1 MVMIQDVKKIYLC
14 DLTLKPITV
23 LNGVQTD
30 TVSLSRHVKDYDVL
44 TFTVDEYIVV
54 DGKQVESN
62 GYDSL
67 DIFMTLYIEDVGMF
81 QMQKPTESGDGQKNY
96 KLVTA
101 YSLEKEF
108 EDKDWQGLKIN
119 TGEEDSLE
127 QLVEGNLNDMGFAK
141 EFVTFYN
148 KSKPEL
154 SFIHVVLDKMPGWSV
169 EDSDIDRAL
178 WSKKIPSM
186 TFDDVNLYNLCV
198 AQIGPRLECLFMFDT
213 INRRIKAI
221 AKTSL
226 NDSEYETGVFIGYRN
241 LANQIDVTV
250 DEDTVFTR
258 FNCRGDGDL
267 GITNVNYQDLRIF
280 DLSYFT
286 RQPYMSDELAA
297 KVNKWV
303 TFREEHREEYIEL
316 SKKWAEY
323 NESANEL
330 EYRVP
335 SDDLNIDQ
343 WDDMNEEGLEES
355 LKYYN
360 TLLTSLQV
368 SVDPSWTGS
377 GNNYDG
383 YEPWKTADGE
393 VDHDRYLDALWNMD
407 NGYGGYYT
415 YYDVLHYIIPNIE
428 IALSNLNLPDDE
440 KTEYIDDWES
450 NWDLYGITELKA
462 KRDDFNNQL
471 EKLKDYSV
479 PWDELYDEDKKKH
492 PNEDVYNIYYNQYW
506 EIYEKVVGIEDAIK
520 EREAEKAAVI
530 EKRDAVQEQRNELA
544 EQASFY
550 NTEFGFLESEEVIIY
565 SLFHDTDYQNT
576 NILTTSIDTSIT
588 EIDREL
594 ELYNDSISKLSEVS
608 QPQYHFT
615 VQMDNLFRIEE
626 FKQWYGDI
634 DLLKFIR
641 LGIKDDYS
649 VKLRIV
655 GITWNPCEITPD
667 LTLEFSNMITS
678 TSGRSDLTE
687 LIGDEN
693 NRGSKNTFTFGTG
706 DSQSEKEYLTKLLQ
720 LMISTNMFKNAV
732 GGIAGGTTGEIDELT
747 VKRLFSEYI
756 RSEWIDVGQIVG
768 EKAEFEELFSKYI
781 DAEWITTQI
790 IQGENGNF
798 IDFINGH
805 IDIDSISTELITGEH
820 SETFIDFVNNQ
831 INTSTIKADQITGLD
846 NSKTFIDF
854 VNNQITT
861 STVAGDLANI
871 TTILSGTAGVGNLQ
885 TINLTAK
892 NVTID
897 DAVIKDLIASK
908 ITVADLDTH
917 TASADL
923 ITLIG
928 QNGQPTIAFKDSTQQ
943 FYDAD
948 GNIRVQIG
956 QDGNG
961 DFNFIV
967 RGADGTT
974 AMFDE
979 NGITKDGIPE
989 NTIVNNMLEDNTIEK
1004 GKLGFEI
1011 IEPNE
1016 YGGIDISQ
1024 VYLGDGGQFGVDYTQ
1039 FKDSVSDDVTKL
1051 NQKIDESVSYTLYIE
1066 SPYGG
1071 KVTPSGINLIA
1082 HLFKNSIEVTDEW
1095 DDKYFTWTRHSSD
1108 SDGDL
1113 NWNNSHKI
1121 GTKILYITTND
1132 VYKDATFQ
1140 CKFET
1145 EDISVTSL

>member
-1 MVMIQDVKKIYLC
+1 MGMIQDVKKIYLC

-108 EDKDWQGLKIN
+108 EDNDWQGLKIN

-492 PNEDVYNIYYNQYW
+492 PNEEAYNKWKEDLINSVDEIENAGNKSDGLYNTW
-506 EIYEKVVGIEDAIK
+506 LDAIK
-520 EREAEKAAVI
+520 DVPEFMEKPVGPGAPPTPPTPPNPDDFKVMEDFVQYVVDGQCYGLAESGLNCYMHVLSDLLGPGMHTTSSNQTFEVIQSSSWDWNTCHVGSSGHTYGGQIDAVRDIIKTTACQDDPSKTIYQKIVDFLWDTHGDYDGSATGGNASQENLDKFFEIIHVDLAAAKDTTAWDEAMDKYNEEYQKYLERLNEYNKEMQEYEDALDYWEKVFLGELEAWNNSVNTSRENYQEAIDNLPPATVPNEKDPKYQWYTNLWFRMGGISENKKEPHQNNYKILEDYYIYNEDWLKFVLEHGIVTMEQVQYQEEGETKAEQMNQYDWVSIQYNNCSDMYEETDELAIAKAQADYEDRTKAIQSKDKEHDSDLKKLDTEHNALQTEYDSLKAVI
-530 EKRDAVQEQRNELA
+530 EKNVER
-544 EQASFY
+544 SF
-550 NTEFGFLESEEVIIY
+550 
-565 SLFHDTDYQNT
+565 
-576 NILTTSIDTSIT
+576 
-588 EIDREL
+588 
-594 ELYNDSISKLSEVS
+594 KA
-608 QPQYHFT
+608 
-615 VQMDNLFRIEE
+615 
-626 FKQWYGDI
+626 
-634 DLLKFIR
+634 
-641 LGIKDDYS
+641 
-649 VKLRIV
+649 
-655 GITWNPCEITPD
+655 
-667 LTLEFSNMITS
+667 FS
-678 TSGRSDLTE
+678 
-687 LIGDEN
+687 
-693 NRGSKNTFTFGTG
+693 
-706 DSQSEKEYLTKLLQ
+706 
-720 LMISTNMFKNAV
+720 
-732 GGIAGGTTGEIDELT
+732 
-747 VKRLFSEYI
+747 
-756 RSEWIDVGQIVG
+756 
-768 EKAEFEELFSKYI
+768 
-781 DAEWITTQI
+781 
-790 IQGENGNF
+790 
-798 IDFINGH
+798 
-805 IDIDSISTELITGEH
+805 
-820 SETFIDFVNNQ
+820 
-831 INTSTIKADQITGLD
+831 
-846 NSKTFIDF
+846 
-854 VNNQITT
+854 
-861 STVAGDLANI
+861 
-871 TTILSGTAGVGNLQ
+871 
-885 TINLTAK
+885 
-892 NVTID
+892 
-897 DAVIKDLIASK
+897 
-908 ITVADLDTH
+908 
-917 TASADL
+917 
-923 ITLIG
+923 
-928 QNGQPTIAFKDSTQQ
+928 
-943 FYDAD
+943 
-948 GNIRVQIG
+948 
-956 QDGNG
+956 
-961 DFNFIV
+961 
-967 RGADGTT
+967 
-974 AMFDE
+974 
-979 NGITKDGIPE
+979 
-989 NTIVNNMLEDNTIEK
+989 
-1004 GKLGFEI
+1004 
-1011 IEPNE
+1011 
-1016 YGGIDISQ
+1016 
-1024 VYLGDGGQFGVDYTQ
+1024 
-1039 FKDSVSDDVTKL
+1039 
-1051 NQKIDESVSYTLYIE
+1051 
-1066 SPYGG
+1066 
-1071 KVTPSGINLIA
+1071 
-1082 HLFKNSIEVTDEW
+1082 
-1095 DDKYFTWTRHSSD
+1095 
-1108 SDGDL
+1108 
-1113 NWNNSHKI
+1113 
-1121 GTKILYITTND
+1121 
-1132 VYKDATFQ
+1132 
-1140 CKFET
+1140 
-1145 EDISVTSL
+1145 